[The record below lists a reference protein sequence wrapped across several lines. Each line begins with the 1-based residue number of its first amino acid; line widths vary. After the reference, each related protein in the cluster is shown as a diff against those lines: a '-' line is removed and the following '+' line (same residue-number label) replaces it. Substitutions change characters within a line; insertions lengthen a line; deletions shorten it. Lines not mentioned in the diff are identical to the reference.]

1 MIKVWFLLILIS
13 MPNAP
18 SVKYTGYLYPNE
30 EECMAAKYK
39 LMESYNSKSTE
50 YKLTT
55 QMDSFCIEFES
66 FTIKGLN
73 KLKGIE
79 LGA

>member
-18 SVKYTGYLYPNE
+18 SVKYSGYLYPNE
-30 EECMAAKYK
+30 EECMVAKYE
-39 LMESYNSKSTE
+39 LMESYNGKSTE

-66 FTIKGLN
+66 FTIKELN
-73 KLKGIE
+73 KIKGTE